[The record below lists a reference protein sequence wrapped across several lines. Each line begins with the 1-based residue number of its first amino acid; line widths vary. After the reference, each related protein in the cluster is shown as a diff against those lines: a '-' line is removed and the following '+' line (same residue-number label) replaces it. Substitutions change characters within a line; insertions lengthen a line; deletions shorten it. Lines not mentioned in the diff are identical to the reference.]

1 MRWREVALPMVVM
14 LLVPV
19 VLLAAQPEGITRA
32 VFENGDCVSG
42 TLESVSGGQVRLRT
56 AYAGTVQLAVEQMVR
71 LEITQPVYVSL
82 ASGGDPI
89 VASRVLLSDSKATLV
104 LPDGSQRTLALDEI
118 AAISVEPPAPP
129 APPEPPPAP
138 SAGTD
143 PEEKWA
149 GNVVLGIGALAGNVN
164 QVNWRA
170 GGQATRQSGRNQYA
184 LSASWQRSDSE
195 GVGSNTRVFGRGDYR
210 RLGSDRLYYNA
221 FMSGEY
227 DSAEQLEYR
236 LEAGAALGY
245 RLTASRWNRLGVELG
260 LARTGERFRGTPG
273 LGKWNLTTALD
284 GDRKFGSRTQL
295 SGRVTHFANLA
306 DLSDYRITA
315 DITVLRTL
323 VKPYSLT
330 VTLLDQYTHKPQA
343 GIRPND
349 LRLDI
354 GLGYTF

>member
-1 MRWREVALPMVVM
+1 MLAL
-14 LLVPV
+14 LLVPAMI
-19 VLLAAQPEGITRA
+19 LAAPPDGIAKA

-42 TLESVSGGQVRLRT
+42 TLESVSDGQVRLRT
-56 AYAGTVQLAVEQMVR
+56 AYAGTVQLAIERMVR
-71 LEITQPVYVSL
+71 LEISQRVYVSL
-82 ASGGDPI
+82 ASGGQPV
-89 VASRVLLSDSKATLV
+89 VADRVLLSDSKAMLV
-104 LPDGSQRTLALDEI
+104 LADGSQRTVSLDEM
-118 AAISVEPPAPP
+118 AGISVEPPQPPPPAEEPAAPP
-129 APPEPPPAP
+129 APSGDE
-138 SAGTD
+138 
-143 PEEKWA
+143 PEEKWV
-149 GNVVLGIGALAGNVN
+149 GNVVLGIGALTGNVN

-184 LSASWQRSDSE
+184 LNASWQRSDSE
-195 GVGSNTRVFGRGDYR
+195 GTGSNTRVFGRGDYR

-221 FMSGEY
+221 FLSGEY

-245 RLTASRWNRLGVELG
+245 RLTASEWNRLGVELG
-260 LARTGERFRGTPG
+260 LARTGERFQGTPG
-273 LGKWNLTTALD
+273 LGKWNLTTAID

-295 SGRVTHFANLA
+295 SGRLAHFANLA
-306 DLSDYRITA
+306 DLSDYRVTA
-315 DITVLRTL
+315 DITVFRTL

-330 VTLLDQYTHKPQA
+330 ITLLDQYTNQPQS